1 MDANEEEFGFGRINS
16 KATKAEPGMNDIK
29 SRG

>member
-1 MDANEEEFGFGRINS
+1 MDANEEEFGFGKINS
-16 KATKAEPGMNDIK
+16 KGTKAEPGMDDIK